1 MLKWFYNRKKLLE
14 EIKLQEKYIKALQ
27 DELKRH
33 IETKEER
40 IIGYEDLK
48 RELAEIKE
56 EWKKVKTNTDKLLEE
71 VQKKENIKINQE
83 ERI

>member
-1 MLKWFYNRKKLLE
+1 M
-14 EIKLQEKYIKALQ
+14 
-27 DELKRH
+27 KRH
-33 IETKEER
+33 LETKEYR

>member
-33 IETKEER
+33 LETKEYR

-48 RELAEIKE
+48 RELAERKE
-56 EWKKVKTNTDKLLEE
+56 EWKKVKTKTEKHLEE
-71 VQKKENIKINQE
+71 VQKKEKIKKNQE